1 MKNGPI
7 SGKTC
12 NLVEFSDIYLTVS
25 LEPSQIYKIELFTK
39 IVNGFQL
46 LTILAKSSIF
56 EV

>member
-7 SGKTC
+7 SGKTW

-25 LEPSQIYKIELFTK
+25 FEPSQIYKIELFTK

>member
-7 SGKTC
+7 SGKTW

-25 LEPSQIYKIELFTK
+25 FEPSQMYKIELFTK